1 MRKHRNGLRRR
12 KHSTAGYEQGSQSC
26 TVFTGDGTEMIGHG
40 PHREG
45 SGDNA
50 NPGETMEKKHYPT
63 SAARKRTRQ
72 NQEKTYG

>member
-1 MRKHRNGLRRR
+1 
-12 KHSTAGYEQGSQSC
+12 
-26 TVFTGDGTEMIGHG
+26 MIGHG

-72 NQEKTYG
+72 TQEKT